1 MFRKDLVTIL
11 LDKPR
16 KVADL
21 AREFEVSP
29 KDVETDLKHLM
40 RTLKKSTYRLKIY
53 PATCRSCDFMF
64 STEKMTKPGKCPK
77 CKGTWI
83 DDPLVEIVG
92 G

>member
-29 KDVETDLKHLM
+29 KDVVSDLKHLM
-40 RTLKKSTYRLKIY
+40 RTLKKSAHRLKIH
-53 PATCRSCDFMF
+53 PATCRNCDFTF
-64 STEKMTKPGKCPK
+64 STEKMTKPGKCPQ

-83 DDPLVEIVG
+83 DDPLVEIIST
-92 G
+92 